1 MPLPQSHHDELFLP
15 HRTNSDFISDAISID
30 IQDDLAHHHSTDTAP
45 LLHNTINSHR
55 SSNMTGPHKYSVLLP
70 TYNERENLPVIVWLL
85 TKTFQEN
92 NIDYEIIVIDDNS
105 PDGTLEIAKQLQKIY
120 GEDRILLR
128 PRAGK
133 LGLGTAYVHG
143 IQHATGD
150 FIFILDADM
159 SHHPKFMP
167 EMIRLQQSNN
177 LDIVTGTRYAGN
189 GGVYGWDLKRK
200 VISRGANFLA
210 TVLLRPGVSD
220 LTGSFRLYK
229 KEVLAKLISSCI
241 SKGYVFQMEMMVRA
255 RQFNFTIGEVPI
267 TFVDRVFGDSK
278 MGAMEIVSY
287 AQGLLK
293 LFVAV

>member
-1 MPLPQSHHDELFLP
+1 MPPPPTTTAGEFSSSP
-15 HRTNSDFISDAISID
+15 HAVFRSESTHSDSISID
-30 IQDDLAHHHSTDTAP
+30 IQDDATASTPLLPSTYHHLAHTHT
-45 LLHNTINSHR
+45 
-55 SSNMTGPHKYSVLLP
+55 MTGQHKYSVLLP
-70 TYNERENLPVIVWLL
+70 TYNERENLPVIIWLL

-105 PDGTLEIAKQLQKIY
+105 PDGTLEIAKQLQKLY

-167 EMIRLQQSNN
+167 EMIRLQQSRN
-177 LDIVTGTRYAGN
+177 LDVVTGTRYAGN

-255 RQFNFTIGEVPI
+255 RQFNCTIGEVPI

>member
-1 MPLPQSHHDELFLP
+1 
-15 HRTNSDFISDAISID
+15 
-30 IQDDLAHHHSTDTAP
+30 
-45 LLHNTINSHR
+45 
-55 SSNMTGPHKYSVLLP
+55 MTGPHKYSVLLP
-70 TYNERENLPVIVWLL
+70 TYNERENLPVIIWLL
-85 TKTFQEN
+85 TKTFKEH
-92 NIDYEIIVIDDNS
+92 NINYEIIIIDDNS
-105 PDGTLEIAKQLQKIY
+105 PDGTLEIAKQLQNLY

-159 SHHPKFMP
+159 SHHPKFIP
-167 EMIRLQQSNN
+167 EM
-177 LDIVTGTRYAGN
+177 
-189 GGVYGWDLKRK
+189 
-200 VISRGANFLA
+200 ISRGANYLA
-210 TVLLRPGVSD
+210 TILLRPGVSD

-229 KEVLAKLISSCI
+229 KEVLSKLISSCI